1 MQRILYFLLLC
12 LAITACQGEKP
23 TPTAPISQ
31 AVDVP
36 AAAPIDTVAEVV
48 KRVRRQS
55 RLYTTEFLV
64 HKVVLYNDAA
74 RVGGALFDI
83 PIPGDRKVA
92 IPLDVTLK
100 GYIEFG
106 DFSPQRVRMV
116 DSLIIVTLPDPRVA
130 VTAAKIDH
138 AKVRQFV
145 SLNRSNFSDDEI
157 ARLARQGEDSILHH
171 IGRYGI
177 VEAARESAVRTL
189 HPLLRR
195 MGFKENNII
204 VRFRKDFSEREIQ
217 KFILPPNA

>member
-1 MQRILYFLLLC
+1 MQRILYLLLLC
-12 LAITACQGEKP
+12 LSITACQGESETPSAP
-23 TPTAPISQ
+23 TSQ
-31 AVDVP
+31 NGHLAT
-36 AAAPIDTVAEVV
+36 AAPIDTVGEVV
-48 KRVRRQS
+48 KRIRRQS
-55 RLYTTEFLV
+55 RLYTTEVLV
-64 HKVVLYNDAA
+64 HKVVLYNDDAHI
-74 RVGGALFDI
+74 GGALFDI

-106 DFSPQRVRMV
+106 DFSQQRVRLV

-138 AKVRQFV
+138 AKVRQFI

-171 IGRYGI
+171 VGRYGI

-204 VRFRKDFSEREIQ
+204 VRFRKEFSEREIQ

>member
-1 MQRILYFLLLC
+1 MQRILYLLIFC
-12 LAITACQGEKP
+12 LALTACQDKKDAP
-23 TPTAPISQ
+23 ATPITPAADFPTAT
-31 AVDVP
+31 
-36 AAAPIDTVAEVV
+36 PIDTLAEVV

-64 HKVVLYNDAA
+64 HKVVLYNDEA

-83 PIPGDRKVA
+83 AIPGDRKVA

-106 DFSPQRVRMV
+106 DFSQQRVRLV

-145 SLNRSNFSDDEI
+145 SLNRSNFSDEDI
-157 ARLARQGEDSILHH
+157 ARLARQGEDSIVHH

-189 HPLLRR
+189 LPLLRR

-217 KFILPPNA
+217 KFVLPPNA